1 MGPTARIPTSPAL
14 EIPPRRHRPGWR
26 GRVEAQEGGR
36 GPGGAATGQA
46 GGRTANANR
55 TIGTMLSASSW
66 GGSDV
71 PREGDRSLSRRWL
84 PPPPLL
90 PAALAGI
97 AVVVVGADRG
107 GAVLGGG
114 DPSNIPRTR
123 RGAKAL
129 ANAMDFFA
137 RMDVFVHWRG
147 RGGCGDNC
155 RGGDVLVLAAARGR
169 AVDAPKRV
177 GGGWRRRM
185 Q

>member
-107 GAVLGGG
+107 GRRRGRRRRLGGG
-114 DPSNIPRTR
+114 RPQQHPTHQKRRQGLGKRHGFLRKDGRIRALARTR
-123 RGAKAL
+123 RL
-129 ANAMDFFA
+129 
-137 RMDVFVHWRG
+137 WRQ
-147 RGGCGDNC
+147 
-155 RGGDVLVLAAARGR
+155 LS
-169 AVDAPKRV
+169 
-177 GGGWRRRM
+177 WRRCPRAGSGKRAGS
-185 Q
+185 